1 MTLKIIA
8 YIMLSI
14 LATFLGIVAYNLYL
28 WLCQRQT
35 ENACYRQTLNL
46 DAEGRRV
53 DVERQR
59 HLLER
64 DKLVTEAQRIELDR
78 QRLAITEKVYP
89 DPATGQYPLLWDGQ
103 RLLDADRG
111 LVLTIPDGVIGLTP
125 EIAVPEQRARLLR
138 AAGGWPPAGGNGS
151 GASMLAPP
159 QQVNWPQS
167 VTLDDLLKRYDIRPS
182 FRRLLL
188 GVTHKDG
195 DWQPVVGDL
204 ADMIHVLISGA
215 SGFGKSTLAEAIAKQ
230 LVLAGDCDLCA
241 VDYGVNTFGAL
252 AGHFMYP
259 IADSA
264 RMTVALF
271 AELIRILQER
281 KSLMRDYP
289 MVKTIAQYN
298 EVTGDDLRPIVCLV
312 DEASVLFAKSG
323 QLKDLTI
330 ELSQT
335 ARKFGLGLILCGTD
349 FKADTLPTE
358 ATGNFGA
365 RIAFHLR
372 PSLSQS
378 LLYSREAADLHEKG
392 RVKALLPGNSELTE
406 AQAPIVRRWDD
417 LPPTNGKQHK
427 LEPCQEVVD
436 DDYLAKRILALSE
449 QGLSKNAIQRE
460 VFGYTGGKAFEVV
473 TRILG
478 DTTTTE
484 GGTAPLME

>member
-1 MTLKIIA
+1 VTLKIIA

-14 LATFLGIVAYNLYL
+14 LATFLGTLAYNLYL
-28 WLCQRQT
+28 WLRQRQT
-35 ENACYRQTLNL
+35 ENACYCQTLNL
-46 DAEGRRV
+46 DAESQRV

-64 DKLVTEAQRIELDR
+64 DKLLTEAQRIELDR

-89 DPATGQYPLLWDGQ
+89 DPDTGQYPLLWDGQ

-111 LVLTIPDGVIGLTP
+111 LVLTIPDGVIGVTP
-125 EIAVPEQRARLLR
+125 QITVPEQQARLLR
-138 AAGGWPPAGGNGS
+138 AAGGWPPGGGNGS
-151 GASMLAPP
+151 ASMLSPP
-159 QQVNWPQS
+159 QTVNWPQS
-167 VTLDDLLKRYDIRPS
+167 VTLDDLLKRYDIKPS
-182 FRRLLL
+182 FRCLLL
-188 GVTHKDG
+188 GVTHKG
-195 DWQPVVGDL
+195 GQWQPVVGDL

-264 RMTVALF
+264 GMTAALF
-271 AELIRILQER
+271 AELIRVLRVR
-281 KSLMRDYP
+281 KSMMRDYP

-298 EVTGDDLRPIVCLV
+298 ETTGDDLRPIVCLV

-378 LLYSREAADLHEKG
+378 LLYSREAAELHDKG
-392 RVKALLPGNSELTE
+392 RVKALLPGNSDLTE

-417 LPPTNGKQHK
+417 LPPSNGKQHE
-427 LEPCQEVVD
+427 LEPCQEEAG
-436 DDYLAKRILALSE
+436 DDYLEKRILSLAE

-460 VFGYTGGKAFEVV
+460 VFGYTGGKAYEVV
-473 TRILG
+473 TRVLS

-484 GGTAPLME
+484 GGTAPSVE